1 MPRMP
6 HLTVTR
12 TGHIATCIIANP
24 PTHTLTAAG
33 VTELSALL
41 DQLEGDRELRV
52 LVFKGADD
60 GIFIRHY
67 EVGEL
72 ADAAELQTGSTQ
84 GSAVMPESPGQ
95 GDEAPRLHAMHRLL
109 LRLERLPTI
118 TIAALN
124 GSAAGGGCELA
135 LACDFRLMAD
145 GPYHLGLPET
155 WVGIIPGAGG
165 TQRITRLL
173 GTARALDLI
182 LHGTL
187 LPPAQAL
194 ALGLVHRVFALDRFN
209 DELESFAKNLASRA
223 PLALA
228 AAKQAIREG
237 ASLPLT
243 EGLELEQ
250 ACFDR
255 VMRSKDAASAM
266 RAMLKG
272 EAYTWKGE

>member
-1 MPRMP
+1 MR
-6 HLTVTR
+6 HLSLTR
-12 TGHIATCIIANP
+12 TGHVATCVISNP

-33 VTELSALL
+33 VAEL
-41 DQLEGDRELRV
+41 DQLLGELEGDRSLRALV
-52 LVFKGADD
+52 LTGGGEGVFV
-60 GIFIRHY
+60 RHY

-72 ADAAELQTGSTQ
+72 ADAAERQ
-84 GSAVMPESPGQ
+84 GGAVAAAPSEQVAG
-95 GDEAPRLHAMHRLL
+95 APRLHAMHRML
-109 LRLERLPTI
+109 LRLERLPAV

-124 GSAAGGGCELA
+124 GSAGGGGCELA
-135 LACDFRLMAD
+135 LCCDFRLMAE
-145 GPYHLGLPET
+145 GAYHFGLPET

-165 TQRITRLL
+165 TQRMTRLL

-187 LPPAQAL
+187 PSPQQAL
-194 ALGLVHRVFALDRFN
+194 ALGLVHRVFAPDAFSAEVQRF
-209 DELESFAKNLASRA
+209 AQNLAGRA

-237 ASLPLT
+237 ASLPLM

-255 VMRSKDAASAM
+255 VMRSKDAAGAM
-266 RAMLKG
+266 RAMLEGKRY
-272 EAYTWKGE
+272 EWKGE